1 MARKKKRQEAAA
13 AVKEGTK
20 EVQDEMNN
28 LHSQIARMQEEHDEL
43 CDDDINTHDLKK
55 ERNKEFKTR
64 MQEFETEND
73 KRLKQI
79 RDDY

>member
-1 MARKKKRQEAAA
+1 
-13 AVKEGTK
+13 
-20 EVQDEMNN
+20 
-28 LHSQIARMQEEHDEL
+28 MQEEHDEL

-79 RDDY
+79 RDDYNRKVAAAKDPSDKELILEEMSRRLKSVED